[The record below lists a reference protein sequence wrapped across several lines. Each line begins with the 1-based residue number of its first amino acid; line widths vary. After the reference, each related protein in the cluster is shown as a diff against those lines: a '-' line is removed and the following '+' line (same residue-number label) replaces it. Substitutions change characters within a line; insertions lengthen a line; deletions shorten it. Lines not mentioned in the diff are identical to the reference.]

1 MKGGENVW
9 TICWEKWEPFCP
21 IRRVYSSYRNWHR
34 CSSRKPAGE
43 SQGQQTSA
51 EKTESGEG
59 GGDINMLL
67 RIQEL
72 MGAMQ
77 NNDEDA
83 KLLLALR
90 PHLKDQR
97 QKKAGSGGETDEI
110 VRGIQCGAGKRT
122 ATRICYK
129 AIPHKERL
137 ATLHAICLQISRHI
151 SQKCS

>member
-1 MKGGENVW
+1 MLGKMGAILSDPESVQQLQELAQMLQQETG
-9 TICWEKWEPFCP
+9 
-21 IRRVYSSYRNWHR
+21 
-34 CSSRKPAGE
+34 GE
-43 SQGQQTSA
+43 SQEQQASA

-59 GGDINMLL
+59 GGFDINMLL

-97 QKKAGSGGETDEI
+97 QKKLDQAVKLMKLYAVFSA
-110 VRGIQCGAGKRT
+110 VRENGLLQD
-122 ATRICYK
+122 
-129 AIPHKERL
+129 
-137 ATLHAICLQISRHI
+137 CLLYTSPSPRD
-151 SQKCS
+151 

>member
-34 CSSRKPAGE
+34 CSSRKPAGNLRE
-43 SQGQQTSA
+43 QQASA

-59 GGDINMLL
+59 GGFDINMLL

-97 QKKAGSGGETDEI
+97 QKKLDQAVKLMKLYAVFSA
-110 VRGIQCGAGKRT
+110 VRENG
-122 ATRICYK
+122 
-129 AIPHKERL
+129 L
-137 ATLHAICLQISRHI
+137 LQDLL
-151 SQKCS
+151 

>member
-1 MKGGENVW
+1 MDDML
-9 TICWEKWEPFCP
+9 EKMGAILSDPES
-21 IRRVYSSYRNWHR
+21 VQQLQEL
-34 CSSRKPAGE
+34 AQMLQQETGGE
-43 SQGQQTSA
+43 SQEQQVSA

-59 GGDINMLL
+59 GGFDINMLL

-97 QKKAGSGGETDEI
+97 QKKLDQAVKLMKLYAVFSA
-110 VRGIQCGAGKRT
+110 VRENG
-122 ATRICYK
+122 
-129 AIPHKERL
+129 L
-137 ATLHAICLQISRHI
+137 LQDLL
-151 SQKCS
+151 

>member
-1 MKGGENVW
+1 MDDMLGKMGAILSDPESVQQLQELAQMLQQETG
-9 TICWEKWEPFCP
+9 
-21 IRRVYSSYRNWHR
+21 
-34 CSSRKPAGE
+34 GE
-43 SQGQQTSA
+43 SQGQQASA

-59 GGDINMLL
+59 GGFDINMLL

-97 QKKAGSGGETDEI
+97 QKKLDQAVKLMKLYAVFSA
-110 VRGIQCGAGKRT
+110 VRENG
-122 ATRICYK
+122 
-129 AIPHKERL
+129 
-137 ATLHAICLQISRHI
+137 CLLYTSPSPRDA
-151 SQKCS
+151 